1 MAYRIFA
8 GLTGPISAGG
18 YDAIWLLV
26 CDSPEYRLG
35 EQKPL
40 ERVEHVWSTYT
51 DLDVSPLSS
60 VESVAKGAR
69 IERLEDIVGLREM
82 V

>member
-1 MAYRIFA
+1 MNKCFR
-8 GLTGPISAGG
+8 PAGG

-26 CDSPEYRLG
+26 FDPPVDSSS

-40 ERVEHVWSTYT
+40 DRVEHVWSTYT

-60 VESVAKGAR
+60 EESVAKGAR
-69 IERLEDIVGLREM
+69 IERLEDIPGLREI